1 MAIILW
7 GKPIFTVTAVGG
19 AAADQSAN
27 LTIPTPVADST
38 QLTTDAGDEH
48 TADIEGG
55 GYEARRFDKNTY
67 TLEFTVRFA
76 DGRTMPFE
84 DKSHDGN
91 VTGTYKFKVT
101 SDETGAPSMTMQEAT
116 VRYEDEYN
124 ADDGARR
131 HYYAQ
136 SLVPASGDQIVWS
149 HSTGSGS

>member
-7 GKPIFTVTAVGG
+7 GKPVFTVTAVGG
-19 AAADQSAN
+19 ATADQSAN

-38 QLTTDAGDEH
+38 QLTTEAGDEH

-55 GYEARRFDKNTY
+55 GYEARRYDKNTY
-67 TLEFTVRFA
+67 TLEFAVRFA

-84 DKSHDGN
+84 DKSHDGQ
-91 VTGTYKFKVT
+91 VSGTYKFVVT
-101 SDETGAPSMTMQEAT
+101 SEEGSAPSMTMQEAT

-136 SLVPASGDQIVWS
+136 SLVPASGDQITWS
-149 HSTGSGS
+149 HGTA